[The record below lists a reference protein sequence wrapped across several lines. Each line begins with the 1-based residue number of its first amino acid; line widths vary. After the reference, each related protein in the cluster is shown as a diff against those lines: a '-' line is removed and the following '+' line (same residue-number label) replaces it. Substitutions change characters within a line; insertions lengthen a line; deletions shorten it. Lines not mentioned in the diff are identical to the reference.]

1 MKLYIRQK
9 IFSFRDKFTVK
20 DEYGND
26 RYFVEGD
33 LISFGKN
40 LHVRDMYGREVIRIR
55 QKVWSFLHRFYV
67 YVEERLVA
75 EVVKE
80 FTFFKP
86 RYRIEGPGWEV
97 SGDWWEHT
105 YQISKDGQPVVA
117 VQKEWMT
124 WGDTYQVDIA
134 NPQDERMAL
143 AVVLAIDCAVA
154 CAENAAT

>member
-9 IFSFRDKFTVK
+9 VFSFRDKFTVK

-26 RYFVEGD
+26 HYFVEGD
-33 LISFGKN
+33 LFSFGKH
-40 LHVRDMYGREVIRIR
+40 LHIRDAYGREVIRIR

-67 YVEERLVA
+67 YVEDKLVA

-105 YQISKDGQPVVA
+105 YEITSGGKQIVS

-124 WGDTYQVDIA
+124 WGDSYQVDIA
-134 NPQDERMAL
+134 DAQDERMAL

-154 CAENAAT
+154 CAENANT